1 MPQCSNPSQMALAVL
16 AVPQLCSDASVAAW
30 KASLKAKDSSD
41 MSIHGS
47 LPPDS
52 PDIIP
57 IEVCG
62 PSRPSCN
69 AKSRKKGCTI
79 LAEAREGVP
88 DEVAAMP
95 R

>member
-1 MPQCSNPSQMALAVL
+1 MAL

-30 KASLKAKDSSD
+30 KASLKVEDSSN
-41 MSIHGS
+41 MYIHGG
-47 LPPDS
+47 LPSDS

-57 IEVCG
+57 IEMCG
-62 PSRPSCN
+62 PSCS

-79 LAEAREGVP
+79 LEEAREGVP

-95 R
+95 K

>member
-1 MPQCSNPSQMALAVL
+1 MAL

-30 KASLKAKDSSD
+30 KASLKVEDSSN
-41 MSIHGS
+41 MYIHGG

-57 IEVCG
+57 IEMCG
-62 PSRPSCN
+62 PICD
-69 AKSRKKGCTI
+69 AKAIKKGCRI
-79 LAEAREGVP
+79 LEEAREGVP
-88 DEVAAMP
+88 DEVAVMP